1 MNIAAYN
8 TLGDQGWVFI
18 LSDPASEVL
27 ESAKKLSAVMLI
39 IFLICM
45 VILTAVVYFTVIG
58 MIAPLK
64 AVENS
69 VSDLSALKLDQAH
82 SADRYRSRNDEIGSI
97 ANAVG
102 ILCDSLKSVTD
113 DIGRIL
119 VEMADENFAVDI
131 EANSTYY
138 IGDFKVLSDDL
149 KTIKRKLSAVL
160 HDIYSAADQ
169 VNTGSGQVATGAQIL
184 SQGAIKQTASIEE
197 LADNLGNIEKQVRS
211 NSEKCTEAHSLMSS
225 TVSCLD
231 DAKAK
236 MNSLSA
242 AMENISS
249 TSNRISNIIGT
260 IEDIA
265 FQTNILALNAAVEA
279 ARAGEAGKGFAVVAD
294 EVRNL
299 AAKSA
304 EAVNDTAKLIACSCD
319 AVADGANTTSQTAAA
334 LEVLSE
340 YVSELKKIVDAIT
353 ESGSEQADM
362 VIKIGSDI
370 EHISGV
376 V

>member
-82 SADRYRSRNDEIGSI
+82 SAYRYRSRNDEIGSI

-119 VEMADENFAVDI
+119 GEMADENFAVDI

-160 HDIYSAADQ
+160 HDIYGSRSGKYRF
-169 VNTGSGQVATGAQIL
+169 GSGRNGRTD
-184 SQGAIKQTASIEE
+184 T
-197 LADNLGNIEKQVRS
+197 
-211 NSEKCTEAHSLMSS
+211 
-225 TVSCLD
+225 
-231 DAKAK
+231 
-236 MNSLSA
+236 
-242 AMENISS
+242 
-249 TSNRISNIIGT
+249 
-260 IEDIA
+260 
-265 FQTNILALNAAVEA
+265 F
-279 ARAGEAGKGFAVVAD
+279 AGCNKTDSV
-294 EVRNL
+294 
-299 AAKSA
+299 
-304 EAVNDTAKLIACSCD
+304 
-319 AVADGANTTSQTAAA
+319 
-334 LEVLSE
+334 
-340 YVSELKKIVDAIT
+340 Y
-353 ESGSEQADM
+353 
-362 VIKIGSDI
+362 
-370 EHISGV
+370 
-376 V
+376 